1 MAKKFKGGKRPNFS
15 LSFSARIKKGKYK
28 QGPYVGLWDADGK
41 VMARGSVK
49 ENYLSDLVEF
59 LTQSEKKDYA
69 VGVSLFKNGKKRDE
83 DDDDDDDDEEEE
95 EDEDEKE
102 EDDDDDDKEEEG
114 PKSRS
119 KKGSKGKKRESKWDF
134 DDED

>member
-1 MAKKFKGGKRPNFS
+1 MAKKFNKGGKRPNYS

-59 LTQSEKKDYA
+59 LTQSAKKDYA
-69 VGVSLFKNGKKRDE
+69 VGVSLFKNSKKRD
-83 DDDDDDDDEEEE
+83 DDGDDDDDDEEEE
-95 EDEDEKE
+95 DEDEEEEEDEDEEDE
-102 EDDDDDDKEEEG
+102 EDEK
-114 PKSRS
+114 PA
-119 KKGSKGKKRESKWDF
+119 KGKGKKKGKKGGWDF
-134 DDED
+134 DDDED